1 MRTYTRLSRRARHLG
16 GAGVLLGLMVQTA
29 CGARDSGITGSD
41 ADGGVP
47 AVLVG
52 TWGQAAASGS
62 QYCDPNGGGCTSAY
76 GASESYTL
84 AANGTFVY
92 SQLLEAN
99 LYGCIIKTFLYA
111 TGTLTVSGPRL
122 TLTPTSARNR
132 ITKTCGRGTDE
143 QLTLDPS
150 SYGWRVA
157 RDSHG
162 SGGLYLTS
170 SDGEEVG
177 PFTPR

>member
-1 MRTYTRLSRRARHLG
+1 MRTYTRLTYRPRRLG
-16 GAGVLLGLMVQTA
+16 GSAVLLGILLQTA
-29 CGARDSGITGSD
+29 CGARDSGITGSGV
-41 ADGGVP
+41 DGGVP
-47 AVLVG
+47 SVLVG

-76 GASESYTL
+76 GGSESYTL

-111 TGTLTVSGPRL
+111 AGTLTVSGARL
-122 TLTPTSARNR
+122 TLTPTSAHNTV
-132 ITKTCGRGTDE
+132 TKTCGRSTDE

-150 SYGWRVA
+150 SYGWRVT
-157 RDSHG
+157 RDSDG

-170 SDGEEVG
+170 SDGEEAG

>member
-41 ADGGVP
+41 VDGGVP

-76 GASESYTL
+76 GGSESYTL

-99 LYGCIIKTFLYA
+99 LYGCIIKTFLHA

-122 TLTPTSARNR
+122 TLTPTSARNKV
-132 ITKTCGRGTDE
+132 TTTCGRSTDE

-150 SYGWRVA
+150 SYGWRVS
-157 RDSHG
+157 RDADG
-162 SGGLYLTS
+162 SVGLYLTS
-170 SDGEEVG
+170 SDGEEAG
-177 PFTPR
+177 PFKPR